1 MNKQK
6 RNLNNLNFKA
16 NLETVD
22 EMNETNYGMSSVFKE
37 RSDNQSSVIKSSL
50 TRNPNTSTE
59 KNIFSKDGN
68 TFSFGNKEN
77 KEILEKENRE
87 IRDNKEN
94 YNFSSEDNFTKIPK
108 KISST
113 FNTINQPQFEPES
126 SIKGTNLKTPNL
138 NFSKMTYSNFYN
150 TSQTSRITN
159 TPIFNRE
166 KMADSLIISN
176 FTANTLQ
183 KVINEFRKFGE
194 IKDLNY
200 LEAENKLFIQYENLM
215 SLREAILHH
224 NPKVDGENYLV
235 LETISKSEMPEFSSK
250 IENEKELAQRRK
262 QFTADIHSNSVSFL
276 HKILNTI
283 FNW

>member
-6 RNLNNLNFKA
+6 RNLNNLNFKT

-22 EMNETNYGMSSVFKE
+22 EVNETNYVTSSVFKE

-59 KNIFSKDGN
+59 KNFFSNDGY
-68 TFSFGNKEN
+68 TFSFE
-77 KEILEKENRE
+77 EILEKENRE

-94 YNFSSEDNFTKIPK
+94 NNFSSEDNFTKIPK

-176 FTANTLQ
+176 FSANTLQ
-183 KVINEFRKFGE
+183 KIINEFREFGE
-194 IKDLNY
+194 IKNLNY

-262 QFTADIHSNSVSFL
+262 QFTPDIPSNSVSFL